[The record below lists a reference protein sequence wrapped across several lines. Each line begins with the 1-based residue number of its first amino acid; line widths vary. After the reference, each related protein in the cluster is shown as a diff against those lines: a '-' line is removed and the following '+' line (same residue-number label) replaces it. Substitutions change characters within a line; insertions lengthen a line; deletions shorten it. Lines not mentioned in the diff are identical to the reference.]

1 MTGLLFPHLSR
12 RSRVPFAVVLAI
24 LLSALALLA
33 LLRWQ
38 AALITV
44 AALGLALVYAGYLVA
59 IRGGV
64 PARSVAV
71 AVVLA
76 IVLGVGWVWLTG
88 AVVADS
94 HDVALGRGET
104 TGQKLLTGLGIPI
117 GSAVLMLLPSA
128 VVRRW
133 APPDRD
139 PLNGFAIGALSAVVF
154 TAAATLARLAPQYAT
169 GVTTVDRPAASLLV
183 QAGIQGVALPV
194 TAAALGGLVGIALW
208 RGGVRRIVSSV
219 VVALGLYAV
228 MGVTEVFP
236 VPPALHFGVHLAIAA
251 IALLA
256 LRRGL
261 STVDRPAL
269 VDVRPVRVLTAAGA
283 GLLAAAAAGATAAAI
298 VTPDVP
304 KVVCPPDCGRP
315 PIGEPIESNP
325 RFYAEGGAFSVQYP
339 GPGSAYEATMAPDG
353 VELDFVGGDTGTLH
367 LFGLPAQGRS
377 AQQIAEELIAD
388 HYPDAETEYEIPNA
402 LVGYQPGYGVVA
414 DDYPQDANG
423 TFTRLRL
430 IVMVAVKDDYALVAG
445 AVGPYHE
452 FTRDF
457 GTGHP
462 SAANLQLAMDMGKYV
477 NSFRWGSPTG

>member
-1 MTGLLFPHLSR
+1 VTGLLFPQLSR
-12 RSRVPFAVVLAI
+12 RSRVLSGLLLAI
-24 LLSALALLA
+24 LLSALIVCA

-38 AALITV
+38 AALITIG
-44 AALGLALVYAGYLVA
+44 ALGLTIVLTCYLVEVGSPLRLFMLAALPA
-59 IRGGV
+59 I
-64 PARSVAV
+64 A
-71 AVVLA
+71 
-76 IVLGVGWVWLTG
+76 LGVVWVLLTG

-104 TGQKLLTGLGIPI
+104 TAQKLFTGLSIPI
-117 GSAVLMLLPSA
+117 GSAVLMLIPPV
-128 VVRRW
+128 VVRRLT
-133 APPDRD
+133 PSPRE
-139 PLNGFAIGALSAVVF
+139 PLTGFAIGALSAVVF
-154 TAAATLARLAPQYAT
+154 TAAATLTRLAPQYAT
-169 GVTTVDRPAASLLV
+169 GVTTVDRSVTSLLV

-194 TAAALGGLVGIALW
+194 TAAALGGLVGVALW
-208 RGGVRRIVSSV
+208 RGGSRRIASSV
-219 VVALGLYAV
+219 LVTLGLYAL
-228 MGVTEVFP
+228 MGITEALP
-236 VPPALHFGVHLAIAA
+236 VLEPLHLGVHLLIAV

-256 LRRGL
+256 LRREL
-261 STVDRPAL
+261 ATVGPREPVNVRLAGMVAAIGAAL
-269 VDVRPVRVLTAAGA
+269 V
-283 GLLAAAAAGATAAAI
+283 AAAAGVTTAVL
-298 VTPDVP
+298 VTPVEARI
-304 KVVCPPDCGRP
+304 VCPPDCGRP

-339 GPGSAYEATMAPDG
+339 GPGSAYEARMEPDG
-353 VELDFVGGDTGTLH
+353 VQLDFVGGDTGTLR

-377 AQQIAEELIAD
+377 AKDIAEELIGED
-388 HYPDAETEYEIPNA
+388 YPDATTEYEIPNA

-430 IVMVAVKDDYALVAG
+430 IVMVAVKNDYALVAG

-477 NSFRWGSPTG
+477 NSFRWGSPTA